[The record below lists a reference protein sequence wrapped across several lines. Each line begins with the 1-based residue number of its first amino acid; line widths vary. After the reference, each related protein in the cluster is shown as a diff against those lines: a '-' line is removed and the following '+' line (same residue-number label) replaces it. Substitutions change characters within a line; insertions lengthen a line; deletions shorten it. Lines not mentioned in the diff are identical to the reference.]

1 MPVKLVTSRLREF
14 LDSRGVS
21 FRYMVQT
28 TGISSSRL
36 KNYAQGKSEPSV
48 SDALLIASALFV
60 SDVRRIW
67 QVEIISDEPE
77 EDE

>member
-1 MPVKLVTSRLREF
+1 MPVKLVTSRLREY

-28 TGISSSRL
+28 TGISASRL
-36 KNYAQGKSEPSV
+36 KNYAQGKTEPSV
-48 SDALLIASALFV
+48 SDALLIANALFV
-60 SDVRRIW
+60 NDIRRIW
-67 QVEIISDEPE
+67 QVEIIPDEHE